1 MWQPLLP
8 ALLLIHISW
17 ATLFSEGGPQELYYP
32 DEEYIPRGNVQY
44 DPDKLAEVI
53 EQLNKDVDLQRE
65 RTRAVFD
72 QDDLRTKA
80 MEIELA
86 RSVEEAEKP
95 MSAQKKG
102 QSEFVEFIEPK
113 AASQLKQAETLGK
126 RIPVP
131 QDTAR
136 QSSTLIQ
143 GGNFFFIAVAA
154 VCTVGAVA
162 GAVSGA
168 HYYRTWRVQQAAAQR
183 SDFTHYAPA
192 GPGKDKK
199 KKRGDESLAY
209 KAQLHH
215 YQQTKQKIISGEELG
230 AGMPDNDE
238 TSEASDDE
246 GNNFSVYE
254 CPGLAPTGDIEV
266 QNPNFDSRP

>member
-1 MWQPLLP
+1 
-8 ALLLIHISW
+8 
-17 ATLFSEGGPQELYYP
+17 
-32 DEEYIPRGNVQY
+32 
-44 DPDKLAEVI
+44 
-53 EQLNKDVDLQRE
+53 
-65 RTRAVFD
+65 
-72 QDDLRTKA
+72 

-143 GGNFFFIAVAA
+143 GGNFFFIGYSFFVFCSFILCNCLGEFESSEEKSQSYTVTVAA

-209 KAQLHH
+209 KVEHFN
-215 YQQTKQKIISGEELG
+215 YQFIPDVCRNTEL
-230 AGMPDNDE
+230 
-238 TSEASDDE
+238 T
-246 GNNFSVYE
+246 
-254 CPGLAPTGDIEV
+254 CK
-266 QNPNFDSRP
+266 